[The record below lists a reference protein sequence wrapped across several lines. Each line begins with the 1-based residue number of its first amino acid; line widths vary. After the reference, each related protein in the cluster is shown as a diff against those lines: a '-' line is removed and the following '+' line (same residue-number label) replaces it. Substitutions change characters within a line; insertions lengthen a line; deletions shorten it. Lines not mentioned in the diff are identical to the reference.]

1 MAESKKKSWFAR
13 HKILTGIIALVVVV
27 AIASGASGDN
37 TNNNGSSGSSGS
49 SNSSKEYRFADRA
62 DKQDKDVEL
71 AVGESGTVDGIKLT
85 VNKVEYKTSVSEFE
99 SAGDGKTYVIADVSL
114 ENTSDETKPY
124 NTFDFRI
131 QTKSGQVLDSGFA
144 TTATPLN
151 SGDMVSGGTAK
162 GQVVFEVPVE
172 DGHQYIIWKP
182 NAVKSDRAIIQAK

>member
-131 QTKSGQVLDSGFA
+131 QTK
-144 TTATPLN
+144 
-151 SGDMVSGGTAK
+151 
-162 GQVVFEVPVE
+162 
-172 DGHQYIIWKP
+172 
-182 NAVKSDRAIIQAK
+182 